1 MLISPPQLYI
11 ARQITVDKYVDNYV
25 HRLLITPIARL
36 FQILS
41 LLLLTGRKS
50 CDMIM
55 VSGNWNTHNGGNT
68 MMDRI
73 TNRDLDRL
81 VNFINKATGSPM
93 TPYGPR
99 ETPTEHLTA
108 NIGNYHIDSAYG
120 GVKLVRM
127 DNDGG
132 SISTVS
138 TNGYGTK
145 RELHSWMIAFLAGL
159 GANSL

>member
-1 MLISPPQLYI
+1 
-11 ARQITVDKYVDNYV
+11 
-25 HRLLITPIARL
+25 
-36 FQILS
+36 
-41 LLLLTGRKS
+41 
-50 CDMIM
+50 
-55 VSGNWNTHNGGNT
+55 

-99 ETPTEHLTA
+99 ENPTDGLTA

-120 GVKLVRM
+120 GVQLVRM

-132 SISTVS
+132 GISTVS

-145 RELHSWMIAFLAGL
+145 RELHSWMIAFLAGK
-159 GANSL
+159 GADND

>member
-1 MLISPPQLYI
+1 MLISPSWPYI

-41 LLLLTGRKS
+41 LLLLTDRKS
-50 CDMIM
+50 CDMIT

-73 TNRDLDRL
+73 TNRDLDSL
-81 VNFINKATGSPM
+81 VDRINKATGSPM

-99 ETPTEHLTA
+99 GNPTEHLTA

-127 DNDGG
+127 GNNGG
-132 SISTVS
+132 GTSDIS

-145 RELHSWMIAFLAGL
+145 RELHSWMIAFLAGM
-159 GANSL
+159 GADND